1 MKTFIKL
8 LAIAMLLAGCG
19 SKNINGT
26 YVSHTEGQF
35 SIADD
40 TLVIADTVIIN
51 HTGFQK
57 IRQGQLLPK
66 AYKTHK
72 WTLNSPDAPPMQ
84 ITGKQIQ
91 IGNTIYHK
99 LP

>member
-1 MKTFIKL
+1 MKKLVYIALL
-8 LAIAMLLAGCG
+8 LAACK
-19 SKNINGT
+19 SKTNYDGT
-26 YVSHTEGQF
+26 YVSRNEGQF

-40 TLVIADTVIIN
+40 TITIADTVIVN

-57 IRQGQLLPK
+57 IRNGKILPK
-66 AYKTHK
+66 AYKTRK

-84 ITGKQIQ
+84 ISAKQIQ

>member
-1 MKTFIKL
+1 MKKIIFIAL
-8 LAIAMLLAGCG
+8 LFAACK
-19 SKNINGT
+19 STPHHDGT
-26 YVSHTEGQF
+26 YVSHIEGQF

-40 TLVIADTVIIN
+40 TLIIADTVIIN

-57 IRQGQLLPK
+57 IRDGQLMPK
-66 AYKTHK
+66 AYKTRK

-84 ITGKQIQ
+84 VKDDQII
-91 IGNTIYHK
+91 IGSTIYQK